1 MRKQYNI
8 DPRLDRLPRSN
19 MKKQYNIGPRLDRLP
34 KSKWHYKVFWLIG
47 IGLLIDG
54 IDNYIGGIVLAQLV
68 ENGWSNNYLNAA
80 FASSTS
86 AGLLIGSLFAGFSGD
101 HLGRKMAYQI
111 NLLIFGLA
119 SIAAAFSTDMTML
132 IILRS
137 IIGIGLGAEIVV
149 GFATFAEFV
158 PANDR
163 GKWSSKLS
171 LVGNSAPPI
180 ATLIGYLVMPTLGP
194 DLGWRA
200 MFVICGVAA
209 LLLWVARHGFPES
222 PRWYAARGDLEKA
235 DEILTKV
242 ENDIEIEKGIK
253 LQPVYEVETSKE
265 SQEIKQIPFLSLFKG
280 QLLRRTILSISVL
293 IGMNT
298 ALYSIMTWIPTLFV
312 QSGITITKSLF
323 MTTLILFGAPLGVFI
338 ASRIMDKFPRKWM
351 AVILLL
357 VIAILGYI
365 YSLQRSEILIVIYGF
380 CLISFLYIFV
390 CFASAVYVP
399 ELWPTEIRLRGSG
412 FCNAVGRGVT
422 IITPYAVAWILSN
435 YGSVAVFV
443 TIGGILALVAL
454 VVAILGVETRHK
466 SMEQIGKEV
475 FPEG

>member
-1 MRKQYNI
+1 MR
-8 DPRLDRLPRSN
+8 
-19 MKKQYNIGPRLDRLP
+19 KQYNIGPRLDRLP
-34 KSKWHYKVFWLIG
+34 SSNWHYKVFWLIG

-101 HLGRKMAYQI
+101 HLGRKTAYQI

-119 SIAAAFSTDMTML
+119 SLTAAMSTDMNML
-132 IILRS
+132 IILRG

-158 PANDR
+158 PAKDR

-180 ATLIGYLVMPTLGP
+180 ATLIGYLVMPALGP
-194 DLGWRA
+194 DFGWRA
-200 MFVICGVAA
+200 MFVICGIAA
-209 LLLWVARHGFPES
+209 IVLWVARHGFPES
-222 PRWYAARGDLEKA
+222 PRWYAARGDFTKA
-235 DEILTKV
+235 NEILTKV
-242 ENDIEIEKGIK
+242 EKDIEIEKGIK
-253 LQPVYEVETSKE
+253 LQPVEVEDLTE
-265 SQEIKQIPFLSLFKG
+265 TQDIKKIPFSGLFKG

-312 QSGITITKSLF
+312 QSGINVTKSLF

-338 ASRIMDKFPRKWM
+338 ASRIIDKFPRKQM
-351 AVILLL
+351 AVTLLL
-357 VIAILGYI
+357 SIAILGYI
-365 YSLQRSEILIVIYGF
+365 YSLQHSETLIVIYGF

-412 FCNAVGRGVT
+412 FSNAIARGMT
-422 IITPYAVAWILSN
+422 IITPYVIAWILSN

-443 TIGGILALVAL
+443 TIGVVLALVAL

-466 SMEQIGKEV
+466 SIEEIGNEA
-475 FPEG
+475 FSRN